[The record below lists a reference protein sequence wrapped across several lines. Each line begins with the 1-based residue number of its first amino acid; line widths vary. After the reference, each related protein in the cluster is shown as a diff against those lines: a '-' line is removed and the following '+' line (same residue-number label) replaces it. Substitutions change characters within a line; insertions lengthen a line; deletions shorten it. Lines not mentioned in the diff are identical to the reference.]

1 MQGEQ
6 VRKKLISSGY
16 IMKDIA
22 ESMNET
28 PQNFNMLLHAKDIKT
43 GTLERICLAINVW
56 LVVFGSSANP
66 QILPACRRNFPI
78 FQQPGQVHNLIS

>member
-1 MQGEQ
+1 MKGEQ
-6 VRKKLISSGY
+6 VRTRLLSSGY
-16 IMKDIA
+16 VLKNIA
-22 ESMNET
+22 AAMNET
-28 PQNFNMLLHAKDIKT
+28 PQNLDMLLRAKDIKT

-56 LVVFGSSANP
+56 LVVFGTSANP